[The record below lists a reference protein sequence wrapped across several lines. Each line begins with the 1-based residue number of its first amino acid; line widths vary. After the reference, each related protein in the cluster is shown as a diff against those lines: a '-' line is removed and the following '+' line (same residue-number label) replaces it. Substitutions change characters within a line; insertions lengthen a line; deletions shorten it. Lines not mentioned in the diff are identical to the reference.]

1 MDKISIIIPVYN
13 TGELLRDCY
22 DSLKKQTFS
31 NLELIFINDGSTD
44 NSLSLLKELT
54 SSDPRAIIIDQKNQ
68 GLSATRNI
76 GIKKATGKYITFL
89 DGDDFLAD
97 DAIEYLYGLIKK
109 DRDILISA
117 CSHIEYK
124 DEKHQK
130 DFNNSVYKTRVMSI
144 EDGLDSML
152 NEKGF
157 NLQSTVKLFKK
168 DLFDNVKFP
177 EGKFHEDVGTT
188 YKLFLSACEKGGR
201 IAYGSKPKYYYRM
214 KEESISHKKFTEQKL
229 DLITLTDKMCDEI
242 DATFGKLKDT
252 TNLRRLHARFSIL
265 RMLAAKG
272 KLTTKELK
280 IWREQ
285 KDYVMEH
292 RSWIKANKE
301 ATKRDKLALFTL
313 KLGKPI
319 FSAAWKIYGA
329 IF

>member
-13 TGELLRDCY
+13 TSVFLKDCY
-22 DSLKKQTFS
+22 ESLKNQTFS
-31 NLELIFINDGSTD
+31 NLELIFINDGSAD
-44 NSLSLLKELT
+44 NSLEVLKRLVAG
-54 SSDPRAIIIDQKNQ
+54 DGRVIIVDQKNQ
-68 GLSATRNI
+68 GLSATRNT
-76 GIKKATGKYITFL
+76 GVKKATGNYIMFL
-89 DGDDFLAD
+89 DSDDFLAP
-97 DAIEYLYGLIKK
+97 DAAEYLYNLIKK
-109 DRDILISA
+109 DQDILISA

-130 DFNNSVYKTRVMSI
+130 DFNNDVYKTRVMSV
-144 EDGLDSML
+144 EDGLDGML

-157 NLQSTVKLFKK
+157 NLQSTVKLFRK
-168 DLFDNVKFP
+168 DLFDSDIFP
-177 EGKFHEDVGTT
+177 EGKLHEDVGAT
-188 YKLFLSACEKGGR
+188 YKLFLNACKKGGR
-201 IAYGSKPKYYYRM
+201 IAYGSKSKYYYRM
-214 KEESISHKKFTEQKL
+214 RKESIGHKKFTEQKL

-285 KDYVMEH
+285 KDYIMEH

-329 IF
+329 IS